1 VSLSGRT
8 VRTRCD
14 AASCSLGPLGW
25 SAPQHSSALANHR
38 FTAFG
43 SSGVILYQVSVAQV
57 LGDSGTAIEYASKLH
72 PAVIPPRSG
81 KAGTGSTPPGPTTPG
96 SSRLGFPAA
105 RRELEARRY
114 GIAIARRN

>member
-1 VSLSGRT
+1 MSLSGRT

-57 LGDSGTAIEYASKLH
+57 LGASGTAILYASKLH
-72 PAVIPPRSG
+72 PAVIPTAERQG
-81 KAGTGSTPPGPTTPG
+81 
-96 SSRLGFPAA
+96 RYWVDAA
-105 RRELEARRY
+105 RAYHPRK
-114 GIAIARRN
+114 